1 MATACATCGQAHGD
15 LPFGYGAR
23 APLAA
28 EDIPA
33 AERDERLELGSDQC
47 VIDDARFFLR
57 ARLEIAVTDAPEHTF
72 IWGVWVEV
80 TELQFDRAAVLWETH
95 DSKQPPMPG
104 TLATAVP
111 CLEGTAGLAAHLH
124 FHAAGQVPRVVLAAG
139 DHPLVLEQQQGI
151 DLQRVKAIHDSVM
164 A

>member
-1 MATACATCGQAHGD
+1 MSTACATCGQPHGE

-28 EDIPA
+28 GEIPA
-33 AERDERLELGSDQC
+33 AERDERLELGDDQC

-57 ARLEIAVTDAPEHTF
+57 GRLEIAVTDAPQHTF

-80 TELQFDRAAVLWETH
+80 TELQFDRAAALWETE

-104 TLATAVP
+104 TLSTAVP
-111 CLEGTAGLAAHLH
+111 SFEGTAGLAAQLH
-124 FHAAGQVPRVVLAAG
+124 FHAAGQVPRVVLTTA
-139 DHPLVLEQQQGI
+139 DHPLVAEQQQGI
-151 DLQRVKAIHDSVM
+151 SLERVKAIRDSVM

>member
-1 MATACATCGQAHGD
+1 MATACATCGQAHD
-15 LPFGYGAR
+15 ELPFGYGAR

-33 AERDERLELGSDQC
+33 AEREERLELGSDQC
-47 VIDDARFFLR
+47 VIDDSRFFLR
-57 ARLEIAVTDAPEHTF
+57 GRMEIAVSDAPQHTF

-80 TELQFDRAAVLWETH
+80 TELQFDRAAVLWETE

-104 TLATAVP
+104 SLATAVP
-111 CLEGTAGLAAHLH
+111 CFQDTAGLAALLH
-124 FHAAGQVPRVVLAAG
+124 FHAVGQLPRVVLAAS
-139 DHPLVLEQQQGI
+139 DHPLAREQQQGI
-151 DLQRVKAIHDSVM
+151 SLERVKAIRDSVM